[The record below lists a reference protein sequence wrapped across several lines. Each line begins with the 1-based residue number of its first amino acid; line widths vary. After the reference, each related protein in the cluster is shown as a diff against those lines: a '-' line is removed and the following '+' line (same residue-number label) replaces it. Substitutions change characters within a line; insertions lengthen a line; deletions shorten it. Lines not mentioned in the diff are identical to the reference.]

1 MRLRFWIVLAA
12 AALLTGAP
20 DGLRAKIRIRP
31 RVYAGAGIRRALD
44 ARAPGFAVEDVYDQN
59 FADANLS
66 PLKRNFTAGQIRLDL
81 LHAGDFSVGYLFWG
95 HYREFPAD
103 YPEYWLKTG
112 KAYPNTDHAAVH
124 AATVQWN
131 PRFLA
136 GKRLSPFVLAG
147 AGGYYGNVTSIEY
160 APTDSSQVFYYGSS
174 RQVASDAGT
183 AFLAGAG
190 VVAFRY
196 AYVYAGVIRLID
208 AALPAKTFVDVVVG
222 VTF

>member
-1 MRLRFWIVLAA
+1 MRFRFSIVLAA
-12 AALLTGAP
+12 AVLLSGAP
-20 DGLRAKIRIRP
+20 DGLRAKVRLRP
-31 RVYAGAGIRRALD
+31 RVYAGAGIRRVLD
-44 ARAPGFAVEDVYDQN
+44 ARAPEFAVEDAADRN

-124 AATVQWN
+124 AATVQWS

-136 GKRLSPFVLAG
+136 GRRLSPFVLAG
-147 AGGYYGNVTSIEY
+147 AGGYYGNVTSVRY
-160 APTDSSQVFYYGSS
+160 LPADSSGAYYYGSS

-183 AFLAGAG
+183 AVLAGAG

-196 AYVYAGVIRLID
+196 AYAYAGLVRLID